1 MTIRCP
7 DYVSGVC
14 QELNCRGIL
23 ENPREDGR
31 DENLNSTFTAICTR
45 GGHLQYFHKLH
56 PEIEQ
61 VKPDPVTI
69 SKPEVE
75 VLDSTALVPA
85 SDNQLPANLF
95 KANPAL
101 KFIAEGVAATYQKI
115 EEQGKV
121 LNRVYDQ
128 GRSRT
133 VAHDEKVE
141 RWAKENR
148 LLEIFEDYQK
158 GKYGPNLNPKG
169 KRAVKDLLVHEKL
182 GPMIERDFG
191 INTLKPLE
199 TAINNARVRKR
210 NAENRRKTKRKK

>member
-14 QELNCRGIL
+14 QELNCRGTL

-31 DENLNSTFTAICTR
+31 DENLNPTFTAICTR
-45 GGHLQYFHKLH
+45 GGHLQYFHKLR

-61 VKPDPVTI
+61 VKPEPVAI

-75 VLDSTALVPA
+75 VLDSAALVTV
-85 SDNQLPANLF
+85 SDTQLPALLSG
-95 KANPAL
+95 ATPGERASIML
-101 KFIAEGVAATYQKI
+101 QVATAKKLVEVEKT
-115 EEQGKV
+115 V
-121 LNRVYDQ
+121 NRIDD
-128 GRSRT
+128 RSRNRT

-141 RWAKENR
+141 RWAKEDR
-148 LLEIFEDYQK
+148 LLEIFEDYQN
-158 GKYGPNLNPKG
+158 GKHGPNLNPKG
-169 KRAVKDLLVHEKL
+169 KHSVKDLLIHEQL

-210 NAENRRKTKRKK
+210 NAKNKRKTKRKK